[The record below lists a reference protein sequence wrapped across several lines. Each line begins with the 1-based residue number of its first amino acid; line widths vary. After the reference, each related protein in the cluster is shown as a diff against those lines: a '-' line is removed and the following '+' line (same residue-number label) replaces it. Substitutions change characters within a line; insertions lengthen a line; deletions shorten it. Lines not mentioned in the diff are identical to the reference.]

1 MDEPNPSGGMDQAT
15 RFPPFEVTR
24 AAIEQIK
31 VLGGVLVGL
40 AEGGCCGTTYVYAAL
55 APEEIDGGSEDD
67 AGGKENRGVRPV
79 HHPGGSADNVE
90 AEWFG
95 CPGAWLLV
103 EPAALTV
110 LTGAR
115 LDYRASSKPPRFRVE
130 ANPNTPQRCPCR
142 RSFGAEWPGPRQPT
156 CRAYAPMP
164 WDESY
169 EPPADW
175 ARRTGWARRT

>member
-55 APEEIDGGSEDD
+55 APEEIDGGSEDG
-67 AGGKENRGVRPV
+67 AGGNADGGGENEDRIGRRR
-79 HHPGGSADNVE
+79 HHPGEGTDDVE

-130 ANPNTPQRCPCR
+130 ANPNTPQR
-142 RSFGAEWPGPRQPT
+142 PT
-156 CRAYAPMP
+156 SRKANTMLSRFSPTLSTNGVRVS
-164 WDESY
+164 W
-169 EPPADW
+169 W
-175 ARRTGWARRT
+175 A